1 MKTIIKHLSL
11 CLSLTCLLAPVTFS
25 QNLLNTAFDTNGPV
39 GDLLFPQDEKGD
51 IVYSEVIDAPFSADT
66 IFGLSREFLYKI
78 EKEGIG
84 KVSHRFDGTTMVACD
99 IELPVG
105 TDTLSVGVWNHGN
118 IGVWL
123 KAASTVNFNLV
134 IDIRPGKYRYTLTH
148 FITDRWRIPGDGK
161 DKGPS
166 NLIHWQ
172 RVNSLSKEM
181 AKAKEKDKSEI
192 EAMIEKE
199 KMSYKLEHEAVLS
212 FIEKMRCFAVIED
225 F

>member
-1 MKTIIKHLSL
+1 MRIIIKHLSL
-11 CLSLTCLLAPVTFS
+11 CLALTCLLAPMTFS
-25 QNLLNTAFDTNGPV
+25 QNLLNTAFDTNGPT
-39 GDLLFPQDEKGD
+39 GDLLFPQDEKGN

-66 IFGLSREFLYKI
+66 ILGLSREFLYRI
-78 EKEGIG
+78 EKDGIG
-84 KVSHRFDGTTMVACD
+84 KVSHQFDGTTMVACD

-105 TDTLSVGVWNHGN
+105 TDTLSIGVWNPGN

-148 FITDRWRIPGDGK
+148 FITDRYRIPGEGK

-181 AKAKEKDKSEI
+181 AKAKEKDKPEF
-192 EAMIEKE
+192 ELMIEKE
-199 KMSYKLEHEAVLS
+199 KMIYKLEHEAVLS
-212 FIEKMRCFAVIED
+212 FIEKVRCFVVIED